1 MGRAPHRAREHSRV
15 TIAGKPTRFAQKGPI
30 GPFRFYRRVRIDPG
44 LRINLSKSDGYYT
57 TKRGSPVLW
66 IIGTVALVDRCGA
79 LHEIG

>member
-1 MGRAPHRAREHSRV
+1 MPIRSIRRFR
-15 TIAGKPTRFAQKGPI
+15 IA
-30 GPFRFYRRVRIDPG
+30 PG

-66 IIGTVALVDRCGA
+66 IIGTVALVARCRA